1 MRFEQRV
8 VEVSVQRIDGTAS
21 SCGRDVLAV
30 EEPLEIRLDY
40 GAGASRTRRSIT
52 VTMRT
57 PGCDVELAVGFL
69 FAEGLVRRRED
80 IERAESCGPPAGLLG
95 IRNLVR
101 VDLSPDVTVDEKR
114 LARNFLTTS
123 SCGLCGKASLDA
135 LPAASHTRLPD
146 GFEVPASSI
155 HDLPAR
161 LRSAQTVFDRTGGL
175 HAAALFDAE
184 GRLLGVRE
192 DVGRHNAVDKLIGAQ
207 LLARAVPLLDRLIFV
222 SGRAGYEL
230 VQKALAAGIPMLA
243 AVGAPSSLAADLAR
257 DANMTLLGFVRD
269 GRFNVYS
276 GAQRIQCEAG
286 ADAPPWRPTAP
297 RVLSARPLSD
307 QLVVPMG
314 APMRGDQ
321 RELASRPPRS
331 VAESTSPELARGIPN
346 GGD

>member
-1 MRFEQRV
+1 MKRFEQRV

-40 GAGASRTRRSIT
+40 GAGAGRTRRSIT

-80 IERAESCGPPAGLLG
+80 IERAESCGPPAGSLG

-135 LPAASHTRLPD
+135 LPAASRTRLPD

-269 GRFNVYS
+269 GRFNIYS
-276 GAQRIQCEAG
+276 GAQRIRREAG
-286 ADAPPWRPTAP
+286 ADAPPDRVGDRRPGP
-297 RVLSARPLSD
+297 PGRSRDEQHGYPPSD
-307 QLVVPMG
+307 QL
-314 APMRGDQ
+314 
-321 RELASRPPRS
+321 PP
-331 VAESTSPELARGIPN
+331 
-346 GGD
+346 

>member
-1 MRFEQRV
+1 MKSFEQRV

-40 GAGASRTRRSIT
+40 GAGAGRTRWSIT

-80 IERAESCGPPAGLLG
+80 IERAESCGPPAGSLG

-135 LPAASHTRLPD
+135 LPAASRTRLPD

-175 HAAALFDAE
+175 HAAAIVARVPPGDLATNSTAIRLRISCHRDAE
-184 GRLLGVRE
+184 SRCC
-192 DVGRHNAVDKLIGAQ
+192 
-207 LLARAVPLLDRLIFV
+207 ARALFAAAAVGSQHDANGDRPARSGGRARRLAGGRPAGGEARGRPAPGVGLRDESRGHARAHQAPRIPAAAPDGAARG
-222 SGRAGYEL
+222 GRAGRL
-230 VQKALAAGIPMLA
+230 RNG
-243 AVGAPSSLAADLAR
+243 
-257 DANMTLLGFVRD
+257 
-269 GRFNVYS
+269 
-276 GAQRIQCEAG
+276 
-286 ADAPPWRPTAP
+286 
-297 RVLSARPLSD
+297 RPL
-307 QLVVPMG
+307 QLQVHLRRRPRGVCDVP
-314 APMRGDQ
+314 P
-321 RELASRPPRS
+321 
-331 VAESTSPELARGIPN
+331 
-346 GGD
+346 